1 MPCSCQKNRD
11 QFEVV
16 RDGGLGKVVFRS
28 GVKSTA
34 ETVGKRYPGSIVR
47 NGKTGDV
54 VAAGTGSLELTAS
67 SGAVLLRTDDAALLA
82 KVAAAHEGST
92 ARDTTTG
99 EPVETAPTPAPAEAP

>member
-16 RDGGLGKVVFRS
+16 RDGGLGKTVFRS
-28 GVKSTA
+28 SVQSTA
-34 ETVGKRYPGSIVR
+34 ETVGKRYPGSVVK

-54 VAAGTGSLELTAS
+54 VAAGTGALELTAS
-67 SGAVLLRTDDAALLA
+67 SGALLLRTDDPALLA

-99 EPVETAPTPAPAEAP
+99 EPVEAAPTPTAGKAL